1 MRTHYFIMSGKQIL
15 CTDLRGT
22 RQCMREAAT
31 CAAPQMCSIVL
42 PGMKA
47 RKRGAIVNIGSGS
60 ATFLPSYPL
69 YAVYGA
75 TKVHPLSQRTPF
87 IPWLC
92 SALLFI
98 HHRIRMRPK

>member
-1 MRTHYFIMSGKQIL
+1 MVGGIYVSLSVVGSVSQPLSCHVDSPL
-15 CTDLRGT
+15 
-22 RQCMREAAT
+22 
-31 CAAPQMCSIVL
+31 QMCSIVL

-75 TKVHPLSQRTPF
+75 TK
-87 IPWLC
+87 
-92 SALLFI
+92 A
-98 HHRIRMRPK
+98 RP